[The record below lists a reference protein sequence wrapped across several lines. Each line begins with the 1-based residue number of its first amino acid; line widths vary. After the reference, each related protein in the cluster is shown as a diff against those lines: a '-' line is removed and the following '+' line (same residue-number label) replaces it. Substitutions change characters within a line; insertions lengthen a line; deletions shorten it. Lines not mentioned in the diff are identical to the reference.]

1 MVKTYKYK
9 DKHNYK
15 RKNINTRIVKS
26 YRSKKRYNR
35 GKTRKYKG
43 RFGGMKRTL
52 SRAFSN
58 NQASPF
64 TIYIPSGSSTIPED
78 RSLIN
83 LKHQLNKQQV
93 YHTLSD
99 NELKDI
105 LIKLDFHIGR
115 SVNCVKSYNPNYG
128 YNKEVACNPRNS

>member
-9 DKHNYK
+9 DNYK
-15 RKNINTRIVKS
+15 RKNRNTPIVKS

-35 GKTRKYKG
+35 RKTRKYKG
-43 RFGGMKRTL
+43 RIGGMKRTL
-52 SRAFSN
+52 SKAFSKN
-58 NQASPF
+58 EGSPL
-64 TIYIPSGSSTIPED
+64 TIYMPSTSSSLPED

-105 LIKLDFHIGR
+105 LIKLDFHVGR
-115 SVNCVKSYNPNYG
+115 SVNCVKSLNPAYG
-128 YNKEVACNPRNS
+128 YNKEVACNRRNN